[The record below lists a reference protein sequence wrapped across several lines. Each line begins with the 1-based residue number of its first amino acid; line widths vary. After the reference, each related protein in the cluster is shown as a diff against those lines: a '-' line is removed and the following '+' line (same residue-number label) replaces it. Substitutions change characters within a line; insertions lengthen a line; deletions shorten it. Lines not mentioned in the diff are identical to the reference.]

1 LLAVAIQF
9 LYNKRQLLEGNR
21 PAPERRTRSQRLHAV
36 RFFIILELCLFI
48 E

>member
-9 LYNKRQLLEGNR
+9 LYNKPQVLQGNR